1 MKISTKGR
9 YGLRVLID
17 LAERNT
23 SEERETLRAISER
36 QQITVKYLE
45 QIMVPLLHAGYV
57 RSYRGHSGGYVL
69 SKASSEIYVGDVIRT
84 MEGSL
89 APVSCLE
96 ANVDACPMANEC
108 PTRSLWEGLEKII
121 AAYLDQITVADLVD
135 HTVAEYEL
143 VRIQENRA

>member
-23 SEERETLRAISER
+23 SEEREALRAISER
-36 QQITVKYLE
+36 QQSTVRYLGR
-45 QIMVPLLHAGYV
+45 IMVPLLHAGSV

-69 SKASSEIYVGDVIRT
+69 SKASSDIYVGDVIRT

-96 ANVDACPMANEC
+96 ANVDACPMANGC
-108 PTRSLWEGLEKII
+108 STRSLWEGLEKII
-121 AAYLDQITVADLVD
+121 AAYLDQIAVADLVD

>member
-96 ANVDACPMANEC
+96 ANVDACPMASEC
-108 PTRSLWEGLEKII
+108 ATRSLWEGLEKII

>member
-9 YGLRVLID
+9 YGLRVLVD

-96 ANVDACPMANEC
+96 ANVDACPMASEC
-108 PTRSLWEGLEKII
+108 PTRTLWEGLEKII

>member
-17 LAERNT
+17 LAERDT
-23 SEERETLRAISER
+23 SEQRETLRAISER

-57 RSYRGHSGGYVL
+57 RSYRGHAGGYVL
-69 SKASSEIYVGDVIRT
+69 SKAPSDIYVGDVIRT

-96 ANVDACPMANEC
+96 TKMESCPMVTVC
-108 PTRSLWEGLEKII
+108 PTRDLWEGLGKVI
-121 AAYLDQITVADLVD
+121 AAYLDKITVADLVN
-135 HTVAEYEL
+135 HTVAEFDL
-143 VRIQENRA
+143 VQRQERKT